1 MEIDDILQAQLD
13 EAVERGTTEAEL
25 DLIVE
30 EYEESKKKKD
40 SNQSSGE
47 SDLKSEATPLSG
59 DSSPQIEEVEV
70 DTQSIIDPEPEPE
83 PSDSLNT
90 VTPSLNPNFFD
101 VKQQGLTDNQ
111 LQMDQGARD
120 AQIFAKY
127 KLDSERTKEKD
138 NFRSKILG
146 SLVSEGEEEEDR
158 SLFSRSL
165 FALAESR
172 PEDLTEVDKY
182 AIANP
187 EAQQSILNEQL
198 SQSFGGVTTALKEGI
213 FAPGARGGATMLGMG
228 LKSLKILKAIAD
240 GTPLPTEELERI
252 ARETKARR
260 DKITELYGYDHKGK
274 DPLATFGFGK
284 DNDFDGQGSA
294 VYVGEAIFETFPL
307 IALSAYNKVASIPL
321 LFAYGTSMAQDES
334 IGQDW
339 YEELTP
345 LGKLG
350 YTSAFGALEAIP
362 EWAGGRILSRAV
374 KKYAAGK
381 MSEQVFRKL
390 TRDYALGAA
399 KGIGLD
405 VGTNAGTEG
414 VTGFGQELLNQYARG
429 EPIDVKAGLR
439 EMGNGVLLGG
449 PAGFVYGLPGSVAD
463 INAIKNGMG
472 RNFSNYRAKKDIERL
487 HRRLEDPTLTSN
499 QRLIYTAELREAIER
514 RGKTTFQNQQLLER
528 IGLDNPEILNKVGEI
543 DQRQQSVMI
552 KAANN
557 MKDNK
562 PIDKQLHEKYSN
574 EINNLDAQYSELTA
588 PYTLQETGKAIDA
601 KEAKQRQKYNAA
613 DGSPINVEMEG
624 LTPDE
629 FIEDSNTYEDFDT
642 GEDAR
647 ELGEAAKAAE
657 AVFGGRI
664 KVFLHNEYTDSYGR
678 TLGDLDPNT
687 PVIKT
692 EGGRLIKN
700 PNTGKPEI
708 HINAE
713 NATRADIAHETF
725 HGVFYEQFAQDKE
738 IADRMAAAL
747 KKSMNNSSS
756 NDIALVKNV
765 EDLIAAYD
773 ESVKPEEFLATIS
786 GELTSTYTQLSRTGK
801 TKFTNALVSF
811 IDDVLKSLGIT
822 GLSNFRQ
829 NLNSEK
835 EVIDFLN
842 KFNRAFNQGI
852 EFGITETQTEQAPV
866 ETRQKETLRPDATPD
881 DLANFEKDTPA
892 RKARVKKEEAE
903 KKRKLKETQQREKA
917 EDEIQKQ
924 EDINDAERLQRE
936 DDIRSGKIEN
946 VIEAEESL
954 LDEINGATA
963 TLETRQAQKNAQPRK
978 TIKIKAE
985 TEFVKRSKGWMDM
998 IQRDPSDFAG
1008 ETIITT
1014 PSDRMAVARYN
1025 FKDGTSIDLKG
1036 GFGYAK
1042 EVGLPWAS
1050 AEEAGIKKYA
1060 IPVNKQIKENGV
1072 AFLAPVVMSDASHAS
1087 NFQFLLT
1094 GLGEIRSAIKTGS
1107 ATEADVRAQLEE
1119 ISGMRIGKEKDIKE
1133 FERTKDGKIKK
1144 DAKGKPIP
1152 VLDKNGKQK
1161 ILEIGK
1167 DVFLN
1172 DLSPALAEKDINKVL
1187 KKLEDIFRVGN
1198 ATFPARKALMSKLIG
1213 DTQTKAKNPG
1223 GKIKGVITGA
1233 ELVKR
1238 TTDPA
1243 LIDIPRGYIP
1253 GLIKITELIEPYQTS
1268 EKADGFQFHESYPWT
1283 AKTASG
1289 KGVEF
1294 IPFTKAI
1301 SMTELEGGTVNFDDI
1316 VKQGKSIN
1324 TFFASMG
1331 MANAP
1336 TSEVTTLPAQETQT
1350 LKDNIEREKTLE
1362 TRQALKQKRFEEVE
1376 GPIRG
1381 KASARNVFN
1390 DFREV
1395 FLTDFLESFQTNFVD
1410 KYYSVVKFQKDFQKR
1425 TGRKYV
1431 DLDQDIINA
1440 LTLGDSASANALEA
1454 FKKQRDELGELM
1466 RKAGLSAESLG
1477 NLLMHLHVPERNAR
1491 KTPEFEGENFSGI
1504 SNERAL
1510 EIISQYDLTLEDLK
1524 KTGGVEEALIANG
1537 RKDVWNVLELTY
1549 QILEDN
1555 RTDLI
1560 DSGLLTGGK
1569 RQTQTRDG
1577 KKYYQI
1583 VDPTDSSKIIK
1594 EFTETKA
1601 RTNKEALKARDLEWN
1616 KLTAWNR
1623 GFKYYVPLK
1632 GFAPVESEL
1641 AIDSDITEEYVHVS
1655 KRPRNKQK
1663 SSSKSQEVKDNT
1675 VKRAKGRLSEADNP
1689 LIQLLSDRA
1698 HVIIKAQKNRSM
1710 NRLYNLVTDPK
1721 NKKSMEGYAKSL
1733 GGYSQQKFGSL
1744 DDIDLRPELIT
1755 LFVKGKRTVMEF
1767 DDPRVVAALDGS
1779 NMSSLHNYTK
1789 GLGALNRLM
1798 SSTITMLDPE
1808 FVLRNFTRDLQTGLA
1823 NLQGEEN
1830 QIIMEM
1836 GKGDVNKGVA
1846 RVMKN
1851 LLPAFRAIRTQE
1863 VTSKGVL
1870 NVFKGFSRKKR
1881 AEAAARQEAVSK
1893 YYDEFKETGAKTDW
1907 FYAPTPEEIAK
1918 DLAKAVPNG
1927 NKPSKVAAGATK
1939 IADAS
1944 KGMLKVISGYN
1955 TSVENAIRLS
1965 AYVTARESGV
1975 SAEKAAELAKNLT
1988 VNFNRSGAYGSL
2000 FNSLY
2005 LFFNASIQG
2014 SSTILRVL
2022 DPRSKYNTPRKIAY
2036 SMSLFGFMTTVLNQL
2051 LWSDEEEDGR
2061 TVYEKLPDWEKKT
2074 NAIIVAGDNVFKS
2087 PIGYGYNAFYY
2098 AGVAAA
2104 ETALGIQKPGQ
2115 ALGNL
2120 MGAAVGAFSP
2130 LNFPTSASNANFIVK
2145 TIAPT
2150 GLLPFV
2156 NLQLNE
2162 DYYGQAIYPEENPFS
2177 DVPQVKSYSD
2187 NEKTSEIS
2195 KALARGINLGTGG
2208 KKDVPGKLDIPP
2220 EAIDYLVGYY
2230 LAGLGKTVQRT
2241 ENVGKSTVKAVSETE
2256 AADPFTYIENFA
2268 ENTGLSP
2275 KEIPFVRVFVSSRNQ
2290 FEDYAKFRELETKV
2304 ETLHDR
2310 YAKDAKT
2317 KIKSIEDGN
2326 DKLMVDAIAAKKLLD
2341 KLKKNAGTFTATIKK
2356 IKKLQED
2363 TPNTKRLDN
2372 YEDTLN
2378 DLYDARSSLQLEF
2391 NKSMIKKTKEGKYP
2405 FKELLDSY

>member
-1 MEIDDILQAQLD
+1 MEIDDVLQAQLD

-30 EYEESKKKKD
+30 EYEETKKKKD
-40 SNQSSGE
+40 SPQSSGA
-47 SDLKSEATPLSG
+47 SNLKLEDTPLS
-59 DSSPQIEEVEV
+59 SATSPQTEEVEV
-70 DTQSIIDPEPEPE
+70 ETESIIDPEPE
-83 PSDSLNT
+83 PSDSLN
-90 VTPSLNPNFFD
+90 VARPSLSPDFFD
-101 VKQQGLTDNQ
+101 VKQQGLDNK

-120 AQIFAKY
+120 AQIFKNINSVPQD
-127 KLDSERTKEKD
+127 L
-138 NFRSKILG
+138 RSKILG
-146 SLVSEGEEEEDR
+146 SLENEEEEDEDR

-165 FALAESR
+165 FALTESR
-172 PEDLTEVDKY
+172 PEDLTEVDQY
-182 AIANP
+182 AISNP
-187 EAQQSILNEQL
+187 EAQQSILNERL
-198 SQSFGGVTTALKEGI
+198 SESFGGVTTALKEGI
-213 FAPGARGGATMLGMG
+213 FAPSARGGATMLGMG
-228 LKSLKILKAIAD
+228 LKSLKLLEAIAD
-240 GTPLPTEELERI
+240 GDQFPTEEIERI
-252 ARETKARR
+252 SRETKARR

-307 IALSAYNKVASIPL
+307 IVASAYNRMASIPL

-334 IGQDW
+334 IGQGW
-339 YEELTP
+339 YEDLTP
-345 LGKLG
+345 VGKLG

-381 MSEQVFRKL
+381 MSEQVFKKL
-390 TRDYALGAA
+390 TRDYAIGAA
-399 KGIGLD
+399 KGIGID
-405 VGTNAGTEG
+405 MGTNAGTEG

-429 EPIDVKAGLR
+429 EPTDVKAALR

-499 QRLIYTAELREAIER
+499 QKIIYTAELREAIER
-514 RGKTTFQNQQLLER
+514 RTKLSVESQQLLER
-528 IGLDNPEILNKVGEI
+528 IGMDNPETLNKVAEL

-557 MKDNK
+557 MKDGK
-562 PIDKQLHEKYSN
+562 PIDKKLHEKYGN
-574 EINNLDAQYSELTA
+574 ELTRLDAQYIDLTA
-588 PYTLQETGKAIDA
+588 PYVLQETGAAIEA
-601 KEAKQRQKYNAA
+601 KERQKYNAA

-664 KVFLHNEYTDSYGR
+664 KMILHNEYTDSYAR
-678 TLGDLDPNT
+678 TISNLDPNT
-687 PVIKT
+687 PVGKT

-700 PNTGKPEI
+700 PNTGKAEI

-892 RKARVKKEEAE
+892 RKARAKKEAAE

-924 EDINDAERLQRE
+924 EDINDAKRLQRE

-963 TLETRQAQKNAQPRK
+963 TLETRQAQKSAEPRK

-985 TEFVKRSKGWMDM
+985 TEFVKRSKGWMDL

-1036 GFGYAK
+1036 GFGYAQ

-1050 AEEAGIKKYA
+1050 AKEAGINKFA
-1060 IPVNKQIKENGV
+1060 IPVNKQIKEKGY
-1072 AFLAPVVMSDASHAS
+1072 AYLAPVAMSDASHAS

-1107 ATEADVRAQLEE
+1107 ATEADVRAKLEQ
-1119 ISGMRIGKEKDIKE
+1119 ISGMRIGKEKDV
-1133 FERTKDGKIKK
+1133 KDGK
-1144 DAKGKPIP
+1144 G
-1152 VLDKNGKQK
+1152 N
-1161 ILEIGK
+1161 ILEVGK

-1172 DLSPALAEKDINKVL
+1172 DLSSALAEKDINKVL
-1187 KKLEDIFRVGN
+1187 KKLEDVFRVGN

-1213 DTQTKAKNPG
+1213 DTQTKAKNPVVQ
-1223 GKIKGVITGA
+1223 IKGVLTGA

-1243 LIDIPRGYIP
+1243 LIDMPRGYIP

-1316 VKQGKSIN
+1316 VKQGKNIN
-1324 TFFASMG
+1324 DFFASMG

-1410 KYYSVVKFQKDFQKR
+1410 KYYSVVKFQKEFQKR

-1454 FKKQRDELGELM
+1454 FKKQRDELGKLM

-1555 RTDLI
+1555 RTDMI

-1616 KLTAWNR
+1616 KLTAWSR

-1655 KRPRNKQK
+1655 RRPRNKQK
-1663 SSSKSQEVKDNT
+1663 SSSKSQEVKDNM

-1710 NRLYNLVTDPK
+1710 NRLYNLVTDPN

-1779 NMSSLHNYTK
+1779 NMSNLHNYTK

-1836 GKGDVNKGVA
+1836 GKGDINKGVA

-1851 LLPAFRAIRTQE
+1851 LIPAFRAIRTQE
-1863 VTSKGVL
+1863 VTSRGVL

-1881 AEAAARQEAVSK
+1881 AEATARQEAVSK

-1939 IADAS
+1939 VADAAQ
-1944 KGMLKVISGYN
+1944 GMLKVISGYN

-2036 SMSLFGFMTTVLNQL
+2036 SMSLFGAMTTVLNQL

-2074 NAIIVAGDNVFKS
+2074 NAIIVAGDKVFKT

-2104 ETALGIQKPGQ
+2104 ETALGVQKPGQ

-2177 DVPQVKSYSD
+2177 DVPQVKSSSD
-2187 NEKTSEIS
+2187 NKKTTEMS
-2195 KALARGINLGTGG
+2195 KALARGINLATFG
-2208 KKDVPGKLDIPP
+2208 KKDVPGRLDIPP
-2220 EAIDYLVGYY
+2220 ESIDYLAGYY

-2241 ENVGKSTVKAVSETE
+2241 ENVAKSTVKAISETE

-2326 DKLMVDAIAAKKLLD
+2326 DKLMVDAVAAKKLLD
-2341 KLKKNAGTFTATIKK
+2341 ILTNKADNFTATIKK
-2356 IKKLQED
+2356 IKKLQEG
-2363 TPNTKRLDN
+2363 TSNTKRLDD
-2372 YEDTLN
+2372 YEETLN
-2378 DLYDARSSLQLEF
+2378 ELYDARSSLQLEF
-2391 NKSMIKKTKEGKYP
+2391 NKSMIKKTKEGNYP